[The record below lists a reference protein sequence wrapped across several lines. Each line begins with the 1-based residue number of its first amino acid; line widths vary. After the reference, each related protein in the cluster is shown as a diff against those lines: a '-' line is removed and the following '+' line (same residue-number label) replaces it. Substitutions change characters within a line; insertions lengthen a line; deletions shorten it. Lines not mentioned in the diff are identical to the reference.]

1 MPWFL
6 RLDIPTKCV
15 CIRTQNTKKKIF
27 FVICCLFDRNSSRQF
42 NPAVNLT
49 NAKCCRFTQHL
60 MIYIC
65 TLKCRSQQFIKSEFL
80 HMFTYATHRLCCVS
94 EIWWLNR
101 FFFYDEKNS
110 FCTHKHFQFR
120 WMNSV
125 DRIKCQNTL
134 ILNVAN
140 VNTWTFRCSLFG
152 ICSAGNKINEKIG
165 AKIRFIAVPNVVYIC
180 TMPHIRAAARW
191 SFVRNRLCHRFN
203 WHFPYVCCCPLSL
216 AMKLKLK
223 LLRLFCSGSLQMY
236 RISY

>member
-1 MPWFL
+1 MQHTGCAASPKFDGSTVFFL
-6 RLDIPTKCV
+6 WW
-15 CIRTQNTKKKIF
+15 KKF
-27 FVICCLFDRNSSRQF
+27 
-42 NPAVNLT
+42 
-49 NAKCCRFTQHL
+49 
-60 MIYIC
+60 
-65 TLKCRSQQFIKSEFL
+65 FL
-80 HMFTYATHRLCCVS
+80 HTQTLSVS
-94 EIWWLNR
+94 LNEIGRPNEMQNIR
-101 FFFYDEKNS
+101 
-110 FCTHKHFQFR
+110 H
-120 WMNSV
+120 
-125 DRIKCQNTL
+125 RIKCQNTL